1 MVWQKLG
8 SDTLGSAGDTLTV
21 TGFEAKKF
29 MQTLFH
35 TIASGAINVF
45 WQYNNDTGSNY
56 ADRWSLN
63 GGSDGTDINQSAN
76 WGYQSSSSDDDT
88 FDVNYVCSISGEEK
102 LTITFVVDSGG
113 TGAGN
118 APNRVEL
125 AQKYVP
131 SPDADITEVDVFNT
145 GTGDYDTN
153 SNTSILG
160 TD

>member
-1 MVWQKLG
+1 MAWQKLG
-8 SDTLGSAGDTLTV
+8 STTLDSTGDNIEV
-21 TGFEAKKF
+21 TGFTAKKF

-45 WQYNNDTGSNY
+45 WRYNNDTDDNY
-56 ADRWSLN
+56 ADRWNLN
-63 GGSDGTDINQSAN
+63 GGSDSTDTDQDAN

-102 LTITFVVDSGG
+102 LLITFVVDSGG
-113 TGAGN
+113 SGAGN

-125 AQKYVP
+125 TQKYVP
-131 SPDADITEVDVFNT
+131 DPDADITEVDVFNT
-145 GTGDYDTN
+145 GSGDYASD
-153 SNTSILG
+153 SNASILG